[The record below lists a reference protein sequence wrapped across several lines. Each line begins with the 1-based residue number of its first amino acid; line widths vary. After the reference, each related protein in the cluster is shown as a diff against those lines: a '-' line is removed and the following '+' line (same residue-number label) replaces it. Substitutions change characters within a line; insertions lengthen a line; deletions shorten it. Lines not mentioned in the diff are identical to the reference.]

1 LRAEPGTVSSA
12 HRKSKD
18 AGLPDKHRRDPHKP
32 GESPALQQTV
42 VAAAKEFQQAEV
54 SEDLQ
59 LLADFVAD
67 VSAFF
72 GVRRLDAAFP
82 SGRAAPY
89 TSR

>member
-1 LRAEPGTVSSA
+1 MRAEPGTVSSA

-42 VAAAKEFQQAEV
+42 VAAAEEIEQAEV
-54 SEDLQ
+54 AEDFELP
-59 LLADFVAD
+59 DFVAD